1 MFIYDNKDYML
12 DLCIRMAHHSTAIE
26 GNTLS
31 LNDTS
36 SIILNSY
43 ISKPMNER
51 EFYEVK
57 NYKEVLPLLI
67 QSLKDK
73 QSLDNELI
81 KSFHSIIMKDLIY
94 NNGKF
99 KTIDNLILGS
109 NMETSKP
116 YLVPTKLKDLCAN
129 LYFRFENAKDETE
142 KINAILQA
150 HIDFEKIHP
159 FSDGNGRT
167 GRLMMIYSCLE
178 QNITPI
184 VIEKEHKQRYI
195 NILRNNDNND
205 FFALAKELQEKEE
218 QRLLVFKNNALLNDF
233 YERLNTYKKKA
244 KILNPSAK
252 HKLENKLLKLYK
264 DLEKNNIK
272 VDESISKEL
281 KNIKSN
287 VLSR

>member
-142 KINAILQA
+142 KINAIL
-150 HIDFEKIHP
+150 
-159 FSDGNGRT
+159 
-167 GRLMMIYSCLE
+167 
-178 QNITPI
+178 
-184 VIEKEHKQRYI
+184 
-195 NILRNNDNND
+195 
-205 FFALAKELQEKEE
+205 
-218 QRLLVFKNNALLNDF
+218 
-233 YERLNTYKKKA
+233 
-244 KILNPSAK
+244 
-252 HKLENKLLKLYK
+252 
-264 DLEKNNIK
+264 
-272 VDESISKEL
+272 
-281 KNIKSN
+281 
-287 VLSR
+287 